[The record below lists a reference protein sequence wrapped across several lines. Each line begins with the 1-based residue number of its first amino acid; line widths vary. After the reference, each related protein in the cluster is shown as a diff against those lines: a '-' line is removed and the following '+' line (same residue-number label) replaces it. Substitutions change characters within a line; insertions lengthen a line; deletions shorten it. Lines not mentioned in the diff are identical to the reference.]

1 MKPMEL
7 LRLLDSG
14 MVEELKIYYNGQK
27 TIVNIHNL
35 PPIMPDYEIIK
46 LWNSED
52 GKGVSVLL
60 GDNMEHYP
68 IPKFVEDKTIVE
80 DKTYT
85 DIKVKEGG
93 AE

>member
-7 LRLLDSG
+7 IRLLDSG
-14 MVEELKIYYNGQK
+14 MVEELKVYYNGQQ
-27 TIVNIHNL
+27 IVVNIHNI
-35 PPIMPDYEIIK
+35 PKTMPDYEINK

-52 GKGVSVLL
+52 GKGISVLL
-60 GDNMEHYP
+60 ADNMEHYP
-68 IPKFVEDKTIVE
+68 IHKFVE

-85 DIKVKEGG
+85 DKGG